1 MYENINYTIIRIWR
15 YKITQVWK
23 YTNVNVEN
31 INVKS
36 VKRYV
41 KKYIY
46 KNYKYMEKYIEKYI
60 FTYIIYIYTD
70 KYI

>member
-15 YKITQVWK
+15 YKIIQVWK

-36 VKRYV
+36 VKGYV
-41 KKYIY
+41 KKYI
-46 KNYKYMEKYIEKYI
+46 
-60 FTYIIYIYTD
+60 
-70 KYI
+70 